1 MGKPRNPMGKG
12 GFKPGQSGNPGGR
25 PKQFTEVL
33 ELLRD
38 DSQASIDRLKYL
50 REHGKPDS
58 VQAYCA
64 NALLDRAWGRPAQA
78 VLQAG
83 STHSAAFVEFLESI
97 NGESRRLP
105 PGNEKFGGDEYP
117 KTDDA
122 PGND

>member
-1 MGKPRNPMGKG
+1 MGNPRNPTGKS
-12 GFKPGQSGNPGGR
+12 GFKPGLSGNPGGK
-25 PKQFTEVL
+25 PKQLKEVL

-64 NALLDRAWGRPAQA
+64 NALLDRAWGRPPQA

-83 STHSAAFVEFLESI
+83 SAHSAAFLEFLESVD
-97 NGESRRLP
+97 GESRRLP
-105 PGNEKFGGDEYP
+105 PGNERFGGDGDP
-117 KTDDA
+117 KTDEA
-122 PGND
+122 PGK